1 LALADSGS
9 VELGADPEVH
19 ELPLLAL
26 SPPCRPQ
33 NFGSASFAS
42 DHGVR
47 FCYLAGAMANG
58 IASVELVEAM
68 GRAGMLAFF
77 GAAGLGPDAVEDA
90 IDRISTRL
98 GDLPWGFNLI
108 HSPYEPLLE
117 EAVADLYV
125 RRGVTRVS
133 ASAYM
138 DLTRSLPAARH
149 PFRHLG
155 AHRDPESPG
164 REGVAYRGGTQ
175 VPGSCSRQDS
185 GRARRPW
192 RPV

>member
-1 LALADSGS
+1 MG
-9 VELGADPEVH
+9 GDPQGDPRLH
-19 ELPLLAL
+19 GLPLLAV
-26 SPPCRPQ
+26 SPTCRPQ
-33 NFGSASFAS
+33 NFGSASFAR

-58 IASVELVEAM
+58 IGSAELVEAM

-77 GAAGLGPDAVEDA
+77 GAAGLGPDTVEDA

-117 EAVADLYV
+117 EAIADLYS

-138 DLTRSLPAARH
+138 DLTLPLVRYRLHGIHSDASGRVVTPNRLVGRCGH
-149 PFRHLG
+149 
-155 AHRDPESPG
+155 PESAG
-164 REGVAYRGGTQ
+164 REGLPHR
-175 VPGSCSRQDS
+175 S
-185 GRARRPW
+185 GA
-192 RPV
+192 